1 MYITS
6 HPGLVSSLGSQAI
19 ASYSCSRAR
28 AIHLLDLLDSHAR
41 PMPPRCMCHAPAIPC
56 VHADRD
62 DPPVKLKSKSCS
74 PAIQLDTLTS
84 VYTRCASLF
93 FFIHPNKWPALLW
106 TFSAWLGICKS
117 RPCIYCGKLLW
128 GNSDQNHTASILDL
142 ILSLGFHKICV
153 VLNPARFS
161 MDNWPIMNYSVCCYF
176 QEYK

>member
-74 PAIQLDTLTS
+74 PAIQLDILQVCTHGTHL
-84 VYTRCASLF
+84 YF
-93 FFIHPNKWPALLW
+93 FHSSKQVACLIVNFFQHGLEYAN
-106 TFSAWLGICKS
+106 LG
-117 RPCIYCGKLLW
+117 
-128 GNSDQNHTASILDL
+128 HASIVE
-142 ILSLGFHKICV
+142 S
-153 VLNPARFS
+153 
-161 MDNWPIMNYSVCCYF
+161 CYGVTVISTTLPPF
-176 QEYK
+176 